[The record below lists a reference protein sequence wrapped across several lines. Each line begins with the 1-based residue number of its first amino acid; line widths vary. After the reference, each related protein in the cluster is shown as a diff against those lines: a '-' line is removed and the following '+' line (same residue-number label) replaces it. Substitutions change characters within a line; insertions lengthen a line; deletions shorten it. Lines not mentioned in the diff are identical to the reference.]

1 MKVLFAAAILTV
13 FVISQIHAFPRPR
26 RFCFWN
32 ERKSFPVDDCN
43 RCNPSSECSL
53 VYEYGCNCIWGFT
66 RDDNGVCIPRDRCP
80 RPTDSSS
87 SGETSF
93 TTEQIASTTE
103 EPMITSEEKTTS
115 TKEPTTTS

>member
-13 FVISQIHAFPRPR
+13 FVISQIHGFPRPR

-32 ERKSFPVDDCN
+32 ERESFPVDDCN
-43 RCNPSSECSL
+43 RCNPSPECFL

-80 RPTDSSS
+80 RPTDSASS
-87 SGETSF
+87 EETSF
-93 TTEQIASTTE
+93 TTKQMSSTTE
-103 EPMITSEEKTTS
+103 ESMITSEEMT
-115 TKEPTTTS
+115 EDRTTTS